1 MCLGS
6 RVKVPSRQ
14 LPKAAAAIPQFA
26 WFSWAE
32 EAPICFLALSLKGLA
47 QRTQFT
53 KKVFESSVT
62 PHTPRATLGS

>member
-32 EAPICFLALSLKGLA
+32 EAPICFLAPKPKRPGTKNSIYQEGL
-47 QRTQFT
+47 
-53 KKVFESSVT
+53 
-62 PHTPRATLGS
+62 